1 MAHVQVSEE
10 SDAGEGLMNTDEI
23 RQLNDKHIINTY
35 GARKLALVRGEGMKL
50 WDADGREYLDFFA
63 GIAVTNLGHCHPAV
77 TEAICA
83 QARKLVHVSNLYYI
97 EPQVEL
103 AELLCRHSFAD
114 RWFFCNG
121 GAEANE
127 AALKIARRYWAEK
140 GTPKPVLLSAHQSF
154 HGRTL
159 ATITATGQP
168 KYQKGFEPLV
178 PGIVHIPFND
188 VSALEAAITPEVGAV
203 ILEPIQGEGG
213 VCVPS
218 PDYLAKV
225 RAVCSAKN
233 VLLIFD
239 EVQTGLGRT
248 GKLFAHEHYSVT
260 PDIMTLAKGLGN
272 GVPIGAMGCTEEV
285 ASGFAPGSHACTFG
299 GNPLSTAAAVAT
311 IKALTA
317 PGFIEGAKQTGDYF
331 FGKLNALAVR
341 YPQIVDVRG
350 KGLMIGVEMRD
361 PVAPVIEK
369 LIDAGIVCGP
379 AGPNVLRF
387 IPPLIVTAAEIDKVV
402 TILDGIL
409 GGA

>member
-1 MAHVQVSEE
+1 
-10 SDAGEGLMNTDEI
+10 MNTDEI
-23 RQLNDKHIINTY
+23 KQLNDNHIINTY
-35 GARKLALVRGEGMKL
+35 GARKMALVRGEGMKL
-50 WDADGREYLDFFA
+50 WDADGKEYLDFFA
-63 GIAVTNLGHCHPAV
+63 GIAVANLGHCHPAV
-77 TEAICA
+77 TDAICK
-83 QARKLVHVSNLYYI
+83 QAHTLVHVSNLYYI
-97 EPQVEL
+97 EPQVKL
-103 AELLCRHSFAD
+103 AALLCKHSFAD

-140 GTPKPVLLSAHQSF
+140 GTPKPVLLSTHQSF
-154 HGRTL
+154 HGRTM

-168 KYQKGFEPLV
+168 KYQKGFEPLM
-178 PGIVHIPFND
+178 PGIRHIEYDD
-188 VSALEAAITPEVGAV
+188 VAALEAALTPDVGAV

-213 VCVPS
+213 VRVPD
-218 PDYLAKV
+218 PGYLAKV
-225 RAVCSAKN
+225 RALCTSKN

-248 GKLFAHEHYSVT
+248 GKLFAYEHYGVK

-272 GVPIGAMGCTEEV
+272 GVPIGAMGCTKEV

-311 IKALTA
+311 MTALTA
-317 PGFIEGAKQTGDYF
+317 PGFIEGAARTGAYF
-331 FGKLNALAVR
+331 FDKLDTLAAK
-341 YPQIVDVRG
+341 YSQIVEVRG
-350 KGLMIGVEMRD
+350 KGLMIGIEMKD

-369 LIDAGIVCGP
+369 LLDAGIVCGP

-387 IPPLIVTAAEIDKVV
+387 IPPLIVTTADIDRVV
-402 TILDGIL
+402 SILDGIL